1 MGKSPPE
8 HGPTPKEPADD
19 RPRQP
24 GRVVTAEPPRHPAQ
38 GPWTTLDV
46 RVDAPVAWVRFNR
59 PAAHNSVIPTMMIEI
74 HAALTELARDDT
86 LSVVVLTGAGRTF
99 CPGADL
105 TAALTDHNPDLPPVV
120 VYQSA
125 TLLHEMPQL
134 TIAAVNGGCAGA
146 GFAWAAACDLRIA
159 TARARFSVAFPQLG
173 LTSELGLPWTLSRA
187 LGGAAARDLC
197 FLPAKLTADDARRI
211 GLVARVFPDDRFEA
225 EVDAIVTELGSRP
238 RRAVRGMKANLLLAE
253 RSGLAEFVD
262 AEARRHQSFF
272 TGSARAES
280 MRALQNQGLQLSQP
294 ETTEPRS

>member
-1 MGKSPPE
+1 MM
-8 HGPTPKEPADD
+8 TTEPS
-19 RPRQP
+19 
-24 GRVVTAEPPRHPAQ
+24 RHPAQ

-46 RVDAPVAWVRFNR
+46 RVGAPVAWVRFHR
-59 PAAHNSVIPTMMIEI
+59 PDAHNTVTTTMMIEM
-74 HAALTELARDDT
+74 HAVLTELARDDT
-86 LSVVVLTGAGRTF
+86 LSVVVLTGAGRVF

-105 TAALTDHNPDLPPVV
+105 TAVLADRDRGPDLPPVAA
-120 VYQSA
+120 YQSA

-146 GFAWAAACDLRIA
+146 GFAWAAACDLRVA
-159 TARARFSVAFPQLG
+159 AARARFSVAFPQLG

-225 EVDAIVTELGSRP
+225 EVAAMVTELGSRP
-238 RRAVRGMKANLLLAE
+238 LSSVRGTKANLLLAE

-272 TGSARAES
+272 TG
-280 MRALQNQGLQLSQP
+280 
-294 ETTEPRS
+294 